1 MFTIRVLIGV
11 VLRSHL
17 DRKRPIFE
25 QPVLDA
31 VSDFGYPN
39 RLDLRRPF
47 RQLVGGTPGLRD
59 IRDTRISSPC
69 RALTFSSPGAEHS
82 SVIDVN
88 EDFGRGTR
96 TRVGGFCLLGVE
108 LDEIQPPIRRL
119 LILPKEA
126 NFGWVHA
133 AIQVAMGW
141 TNSHLHKF
149 RFGDTT
155 VSDPEFKLDEFEG
168 DPPIADEGKVTLN
181 DALSAKTTDLIYDYD
196 FGDSWSHVVTLGK
209 PKPSQ
214 IGIEGRALCLEGQRA
229 CPP

>member
-1 MFTIRVLIGV
+1 
-11 VLRSHL
+11 
-17 DRKRPIFE
+17 
-25 QPVLDA
+25 
-31 VSDFGYPN
+31 
-39 RLDLRRPF
+39 
-47 RQLVGGTPGLRD
+47 
-59 IRDTRISSPC
+59 
-69 RALTFSSPGAEHS
+69 
-82 SVIDVN
+82 VIDVN